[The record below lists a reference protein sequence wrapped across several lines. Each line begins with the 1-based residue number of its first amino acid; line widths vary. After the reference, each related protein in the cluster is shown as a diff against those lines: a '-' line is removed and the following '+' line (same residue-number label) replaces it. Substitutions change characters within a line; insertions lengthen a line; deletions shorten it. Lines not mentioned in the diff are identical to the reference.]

1 VGVDFLT
8 RRRLPFFLS
17 SGCRKLDISFDYSV
31 AAVVDGLPRTPPGLL
46 RNASDDSE
54 ERIEMRYVL
63 LIYGNEKA
71 GSQQSQQEE
80 EAVMAAYMAFGE
92 TFKSQIT
99 GGEALLPT
107 TSATTVRVREGKT
120 LSTDG
125 PFAETKEQLGG
136 YYVISCKDLDE
147 AIQVAAN
154 IPGAREGSIE
164 VRPVMEFE

>member
-1 VGVDFLT
+1 
-8 RRRLPFFLS
+8 
-17 SGCRKLDISFDYSV
+17 
-31 AAVVDGLPRTPPGLL
+31 
-46 RNASDDSE
+46 
-54 ERIEMRYVL
+54 MRYVL
-63 LIYGNEKA
+63 LIYGDEKA
-71 GSQQSQQEE
+71 ASQMSQQEE

-92 TFKSQIT
+92 NFKSQIV

-125 PFAETKEQLGG
+125 PFAETKEQMGG

-154 IPGAREGSIE
+154 IPGASEGSIE
-164 VRPVMEFE
+164 VRPVMEF

>member
-1 VGVDFLT
+1 
-8 RRRLPFFLS
+8 
-17 SGCRKLDISFDYSV
+17 
-31 AAVVDGLPRTPPGLL
+31 
-46 RNASDDSE
+46 
-54 ERIEMRYVL
+54 MRYVL
-63 LIYGNEKA
+63 LIYGDEKA
-71 GSQQSQQEE
+71 ASQVSQQEE

-92 TFKSQIT
+92 KFKSQIV
-99 GGEALLPT
+99 GGEALLAT
-107 TSATTVRVREGKT
+107 TSATTVRAREGKT

-154 IPGAREGSIE
+154 IPGASDGSIE